1 MVLSEYLGLNFN
13 ENWFRNFFSYCTL
26 QKQALKRFWMGYLF
40 VRLNP
45 KKKVFLLKNFD
56 ICGKK
61 FDFWLFAEASYIFS
75 SSKIHQKT
83 NHNSWNQVK
92 QSLPRFFW
100 KLKGSNFSSK
110 ALPSFI
116 LPYGIRFSNF
126 NLYWG
131 LSVINRRPHLQIT
144 GGYSFSTFPS
154 AHLFA

>member
-1 MVLSEYLGLNFN
+1 MVS
-13 ENWFRNFFSYCTL
+13 RFF
-26 QKQALKRFWMGYLF
+26 
-40 VRLNP
+40 
-45 KKKVFLLKNFD
+45 FLLYIAKTSPKEILNGLPFCKIKSQEKSVPIKKLRYLRQKKN
-56 ICGKK
+56 
-61 FDFWLFAEASYIFS
+61 DFWLFAEASYIFS
-75 SSKIHQKT
+75 SSKIHQRT

-100 KLKGSNFSSK
+100 KLKGPNFSSK

-154 AHLFA
+154 AHLFT